1 MVIPVPIL
9 ELIRFRISQ
18 RHKYRAILGAEMYP
32 IESAVDAGL
41 MDEVVDTDNLMESV
55 MLKAKDLAT
64 MGHPSYS
71 LTKELF
77 IKDVATKINNALDEI
92 DPSVKN

>member
-1 MVIPVPIL
+1 MDDI
-9 ELIRFRISQ
+9 
-18 RHKYRAILGAEMYP
+18 
-32 IESAVDAGL
+32 VDK
-41 MDEVVDTDNLMESV
+41 ENLMKSA

-64 MGHPSYS
+64 MGHPSYT

-92 DPSVKN
+92 DPSVQN